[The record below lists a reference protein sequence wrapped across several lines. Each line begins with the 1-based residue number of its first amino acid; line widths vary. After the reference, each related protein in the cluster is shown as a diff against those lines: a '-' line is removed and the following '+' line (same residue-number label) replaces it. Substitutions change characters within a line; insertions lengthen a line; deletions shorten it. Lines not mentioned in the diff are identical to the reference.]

1 MTGQM
6 PSRQTIAMDMLNRGE
21 RAERARQALAAAL
34 PDATSTA
41 PDETGMFEIT
51 VEAGSYEDALQRV
64 WDAVA
69 AAGADDHVVIAEHPS
84 LPEHWRR
91 RVART

>member
-1 MTGQM
+1 MVAM
-6 PSRQTIAMDMLNRGE
+6 PQRHTIALEMLGRGVH
-21 RAERARQALAAAL
+21 ADAARRRLLEAL

-41 PDETGMFEIT
+41 PDETGMLEVA
-51 VEAGSYEDALQRV
+51 VEADSYDAALQRT
-64 WDAVA
+64 WDAIA